1 MRLFLMCIALIF
13 SASSACCAAPDDD
26 KVTLTINATCVADS
40 TLTDPH
46 GLSMKDKITA
56 VLSERAVYRIVSV
69 EGGVLELELVNH
81 SNTVQISGG
90 GTYKDP
96 TESRS
101 WTYIA
106 GKPATDNVQGG
117 VSIDTL
123 HGTGRIFI
131 QDFMVAIGAK
141 ASPEDVQAG
150 SAYGE
155 AGMTFGTAT
164 GESFP
169 SQTLFESNESFL
181 KGLYFTFDPKSKRIS
196 ASGQTNY
203 KLTRKGEDGYYIGT
217 GKLNVTY
224 TVTSGV
230 QEELHAVLI
239 PKGDYST
246 WLPVATGKGADVPGN
261 AITFTVEL
269 RTPAGENKKKTA
281 QFEIA
286 LLETSRYPGSTM
298 NSPWTGVDPD
308 LKILKVNNPAL
319 LEISAD
325 GQKAKTTTGLK
336 SAPITISS
344 LDGAAIGKLSVL
356 ARIDGENTVMN
367 VHFDGE
373 PERTEVSIPYD
384 SDGNTIA
391 DAWERE
397 NDILGNPL
405 DTDEDA
411 EPQGD
416 GHNGDGLTVW
426 EEYRGF
432 LEDGKHNRTNPQQKD
447 LFICDTYGGRSKRGI
462 NRFAALTKLAVH
474 DKLTLDELSP
484 SRVINRNRGEDAT
497 HVVDQHGLL
506 LDGFNKTKNED
517 FDGMVT
523 TPQGYLEVPGPPK
536 TAERIII
543 DRALPDTV
551 TRKLKSGSAKTYEFF
566 APIVAHEL
574 LHCCNVWHHGN
585 GDTTVYWKAEV
596 IDGMAKIYEY
606 ANKEDCGQP
615 EKGLFVRVLH
625 ENGGEYPPDAS
636 VFSTPWLL
644 YLGEKKGQHSGDDDC
659 VMRYTISHTYRSAT
673 GFFRSGSD
681 FRYLVYWDPEEP
693 VGQGLCNISSGT
705 GVNKAGRIPN
715 PRYGD
720 AAEGRGACAHKICV
734 NDWYH

>member
-1 MRLFLMCIALIF
+1 MKRLNVFAVFFSSVFFAL
-13 SASSACCAAPDDD
+13 AAPAHGKQIDDND

-40 TLTDPH
+40 KLSDPN
-46 GLSMKDKITA
+46 GLSIKDKITA
-56 VLSERAVYRIVSV
+56 ILSERAVYRIVAV
-69 EGGVLELELVNH
+69 EGGLLELELVNH
-81 SNTVQISGG
+81 SNTVKISGG

-96 TESRS
+96 LESRS
-101 WTYIA
+101 WTYVP
-106 GKPATDNVQGG
+106 GTPATANVQVG

-131 QDFMVAIGAK
+131 QDFMAAIGTK

-155 AGMTFGTAT
+155 ADMTFGTAT

-169 SQTLFESNESFL
+169 SQTLLESNESFL
-181 KGLYFTFDPKSKRIS
+181 KGLYFKFDPKSKRIS
-196 ASGQTNY
+196 ASGQANY
-203 KLTRKGEDGYYIGT
+203 HMTRKGEDGHYIGT

-269 RTPAGENKKKTA
+269 RTPAGESKEKTA
-281 QFEIA
+281 QFEIE
-286 LLETSRYPGSTM
+286 LLETSRHPGSTM

-308 LKILKVNNPAL
+308 LKILKANNPAL

-336 SAPITISS
+336 SASITISS

-356 ARIDGENTVMN
+356 ARIDGENTVLDA
-367 VHFDGE
+367 HLDGE
-373 PERTEVSIPYD
+373 SERTEVSIPYD

-391 DAWERE
+391 DAWEE
-397 NDILGNPL
+397 ANDVLGKPL
-405 DTDEDA
+405 DSDEDA

-416 GHNGDGLTVW
+416 GHNGDGLTTW

-432 LEDGKHNRTNPQQKD
+432 LEDGKHIRTKPKEKD

-474 DKLTLDELSP
+474 DKLTLEELSP
-484 SRVINRNRGEDAT
+484 SRVINRNRGEDAP

-506 LDGFNKTKNED
+506 LDGFNKKDQDYT
-517 FDGMVT
+517 GSVT
-523 TPQGYLEVPGPPK
+523 TPQGYLDVPGPPK

-551 TRKLKSGSAKTYEFF
+551 TRTLKEGSTISYFYF
-566 APIVAHEL
+566 SRVVAHEL
-574 LHCCNVWHHGN
+574 LHCCNVWHHGE
-585 GDTTVYWKAEV
+585 GDTIVYWKAAV
-596 IDGMAKIYEY
+596 IDGKAKIYQY
-606 ANKEDCGQP
+606 DNVEDCGQP
-615 EKGLFVRVLH
+615 EKGFFIRVLG
-625 ENGGEYPPDAS
+625 ENGGEYPPDS
-636 VFSTPWLL
+636 PVWTTCRHV
-644 YLGEKKGQHSGDDDC
+644 YLGEQQGQHSGDDDC
-659 VMRYTISHTYRSAT
+659 VMRYIVSDAYRSAS
-673 GFFRSGSD
+673 GFH
-681 FRYLVYWDPEEP
+681 YLVSWHYQEP

-705 GVNKAGRIPN
+705 GINKAGRRPH

-720 AAEGRGACAHKICV
+720 AAEGGGACAHKICV